1 MKRLLRIISGSII
14 LLAMIAVLLY
24 GGIRAFGLPLG
35 FLTQSLS
42 AVLTTLVPQGSVDIK
57 EGRLGWSS
65 ENNFFALSIGNL
77 RIREAANAGLLAED
91 IYIELSGP
99 AFWNNGR
106 LAISK
111 AIIEKLTLMPTRVN
125 DLPAAT
131 SLFLPSGGGPVE
143 GLQYISEIGVRD
155 IRVQSDG
162 NPDGNG
168 SHFLMMRRDSRISA
182 SVQIEYQGQDSA
194 SSIIGTAE
202 IKNDGSGQAEIALSS
217 FNPRDIGRFSK
228 LLAPLRGIQLPVT
241 AMINVN
247 FSEGGRPKDGLVD
260 LYVNPGIVQ
269 LTGARLDV
277 RELVAGAAVD
287 FKEREVIIRDV
298 RFNVAGVAGQ
308 LAGSANYQLNE
319 NARLS
324 KLNFSMQGNGASV
337 DLPKYFKEIV
347 NISRSRF
354 NGVFDFSKN
363 ALEVDALELEHD
375 FGKAKATGIITLAER
390 NPHFDITANF
400 GSMSRAGT
408 EALWPIT
415 ISPNARKWTEAN
427 LVGGALRSGSLSI
440 NASLQDFINRKRT
453 DPMREETMLLDLDF
467 ENIGVRY
474 LAHLP
479 ILENTEAQ
487 FKLRGSSMEVSG
499 KGGVINLPSNT
510 EDVSPVQVET
520 VLFFTPNYRDR
531 LQPVD
536 INFSGSGVSRDILR
550 AINLPPL
557 RALGRINFDFE
568 RLLGDVRA
576 EVDLRV
582 PVFAPPEQRKVSYQ
596 IEAETRNLHVGGKA
610 GPFKITNGRGLISL
624 NNAGLSAMGR
634 VEANGVDS
642 GFSWLQPFGAADPD
656 DARLAVH
663 GFFSPQDIADL
674 GQGWAATRIEG
685 NPHINLL
692 ISGPI
697 TKPKN
702 YRLFADLKSAK
713 LTLQPL
719 AFEKPVGDNGSI
731 EAVLENGADGKIEE
745 IRARL
750 NLPKQKPARITMK
763 FDGPLMTDLEMT
775 PWSLGRDQNLQARVE
790 TVNNQRLVN
799 LTADKLDV
807 SRLFFGGNRK
817 VKLPPS
823 DFTIL
828 PFLGN
833 EAVVEVQAKQLVGAN
848 KVNMDGARLR
858 VVREK
863 GLHEKLAFQGVFSD
877 GTDLLMDIERD
888 TVFRRKFFVQTER
901 AGNLFRMLDWVDELY
916 GGALVVQGN
925 IYDEQQKVD
934 GRPRDLNGRLIMTD
948 YRARNVPVL
957 ASIVSLASLRGISDT
972 LSGDGIK
979 FEKAQGNF
987 SFGNGRLNIKK
998 GRMHGPAVGIT
1009 MQGDYDV
1016 GSGDVDIGG
1025 TVIPSYTL
1033 NSFFGKIPIVGPL
1046 LSGRRG
1052 EGVIGIGY
1060 RVSGEAGKANVLVN
1074 PLSVLTPG
1082 FLRRVF
1088 EIGIGLGDGDKDSLP
1103 EMEEPDLAK

>member
-1 MKRLLRIISGSII
+1 MKRLLRIFSGSII
-14 LLAMIAVLLY
+14 LLTMIAVLLY
-24 GGIRAFGLPLG
+24 GVIRAFGLPLG
-35 FLTQSLS
+35 FLTQPLS
-42 AVLTTLVPQGSVDIK
+42 VVLTTLVPQGSVDINK
-57 EGRLGWSS
+57 GRLGWSS

-77 RIREAANAGLLAED
+77 RIREAADAGLLAED
-91 IYIELSGP
+91 IYIELSGT
-99 AFWNNGR
+99 AFWDDGR
-106 LAISK
+106 FAISK

-131 SLFLPSGGGPVE
+131 SLLLPSGGGPVE

-162 NPDGNG
+162 NPDGNR
-168 SHFLMMRRDSRISA
+168 SHLLMMRRGSRISA
-182 SVQIEYQGQDSA
+182 SVQIEYELQDGT

-202 IKNDGSGQAEIALSS
+202 IGNDGSGQAEIELSR
-217 FNPRDIGRFSK
+217 FNPRDIGRFSN

-287 FKEREVIIRDV
+287 FTEREVTVRDV

-308 LAGSANYQLNE
+308 LVGRADYQLDE
-319 NARLS
+319 FARLS
-324 KLNFSMQGNGASV
+324 TLNFSMQGNGASIE
-337 DLPKYFKEIV
+337 LPRYFKQMV
-347 NISRSRF
+347 NISRSRL
-354 NGVFDFSKN
+354 NGVFDFGKN
-363 ALEVDALELEHD
+363 AFEIDALELEHD
-375 FGKAKATGIITLAER
+375 FGKAKAAGIITLAER
-390 NPHFDITANF
+390 NPHFDITADF
-400 GSMSRAGT
+400 GSMSRAGV

-415 ISPNARKWTEAN
+415 ISPNGRKWTEAN

-440 NASLQDFINRKRT
+440 TASLQDFMNRKRT

-479 ILENTEAQ
+479 ILENTEVRL
-487 FKLRGSSMEVSG
+487 KLRGSSMEVTG

-510 EDVSPVQVET
+510 GDVSPVQVET
-520 VLFFTPNYRDR
+520 VLFFSPNYRDR

-536 INFSGSGVSRDILR
+536 IDFTGSGVSRDILR

-557 RALGRINFDFE
+557 RALRQVNLDFE

-576 EVDLRV
+576 DVGLQV
-582 PVFAPPEQRKVSYQ
+582 PVFAPPEQRKVSFQ
-596 IEAETRNLHVGGKA
+596 IEAETRNLDISGKM
-610 GPFKITNGRGLISL
+610 GPFEITNGRGFISL
-624 NNAGLSAMGR
+624 NNDGLSAMGR
-634 VEANGVDS
+634 VEANGVDG
-642 GFSWLQPFGAADPD
+642 GFSWQQPFGAANAD

-674 GQGWAATRIEG
+674 GQGWAATRLEG

-697 TKPKN
+697 AKPKN
-702 YRLFADLKSAK
+702 YRLFADLKPA
-713 LTLQPL
+713 LFTLQPL
-719 AFEKPVGDNGSI
+719 AFEKPVGGNGSI
-731 EAVLENGADGKIEE
+731 EAVVENGADGKIEE

-750 NLPKQKPARITMK
+750 DLPQQKPARVTMK

-775 PWSLGRDQNLQARVE
+775 PWSLGRDQSLQARVE
-790 TVNNQRLVN
+790 TVNNQRLVT
-799 LTADKLDV
+799 LTADTLDV

-833 EAVVEVQAKQLVGAN
+833 DAVMEVQAKQLVGAN
-848 KVNMDGARLR
+848 KVSMDGARLR

-863 GLHEKLAFQGVFSD
+863 GLHEKLAFQGVFND

-901 AGNLFRMLDWVDELY
+901 AGNLFRMLDWIDELY

-987 SFGNGRLNIKK
+987 SFGNGRLSINK

-1009 MQGDYDV
+1009 MQGDYDL

-1025 TVIPSYTL
+1025 TVIPSYTI

-1052 EGVIGIGY
+1052 EGIIGIGY

-1088 EIGIGLGDGDKDSLP
+1088 EIGIGLGDGDKDPLP
-1103 EMEEPDLAK
+1103 ELEEPDLTE

>member
-24 GGIRAFGLPLG
+24 GVIRAFGLPLG
-35 FLTQSLS
+35 FLTQPLS
-42 AVLTTLVPQGSVDIK
+42 VVLTTLVPQGSVVIK
-57 EGRLGWSS
+57 KGRLGWSS

-77 RIREAANAGLLAED
+77 RIREAADAGLLAED
-91 IYIELSGP
+91 IYIELSGT
-99 AFWNNGR
+99 AFWDDGR
-106 LAISK
+106 FAISK

-131 SLFLPSGGGPVE
+131 SLFLPSGGGPVK

-162 NPDGNG
+162 NPDENG
-168 SHFLMMRRDSRISA
+168 SHLLMIRRGSRILA
-182 SVQIEYQGQDSA
+182 SVQIEYELQDGT

-202 IKNDGSGQAEIALSS
+202 IGNDGTGQAEIALSRL
-217 FNPRDIGRFSK
+217 NPRDIGRFSN

-247 FSEGGRPKDGLVD
+247 FSEGGQPKDGLID
-260 LYVNPGIVQ
+260 LYVNPGMVQ

-277 RELVAGAAVD
+277 RELVAGAAID
-287 FKEREVIIRDV
+287 FTEREITVRDV

-308 LAGSANYQLNE
+308 LAGRANYQLNE
-319 NARLS
+319 IARLS
-324 KLNFSMQGNGASV
+324 ALNFSMQGNGASV
-337 DLPKYFKEIV
+337 DLPKYFKQVV
-347 NISRSRF
+347 NISRSRV
-354 NGVFDFSKN
+354 NGGFDFGKN
-363 ALEVDALELEHD
+363 ALKIDALELEHD
-375 FGKAKATGIITLAER
+375 FGKAKVAGIITLAER
-390 NPHFDITANF
+390 NPHFEITADF
-400 GSMSRAGT
+400 GSMSRAGA

-415 ISPNARKWTEAN
+415 ISPNGRKWAEAN
-427 LVGGALRSGSLSI
+427 LVGGVLRSGSLSI
-440 NASLQDFINRKRT
+440 TASLQDFINRKRT

-467 ENIGVRY
+467 ENISVRY

-479 ILENTEAQ
+479 ILENTGARL
-487 FKLRGSSMEVSG
+487 KLRGSSMEVTG
-499 KGGVINLPSNT
+499 KGGVIKLMSDT
-510 EDVSPVQVET
+510 GDVSPVQVET
-520 VLFFTPNYRDR
+520 LLFFTPNYRDR

-536 INFSGSGVSRDILR
+536 IDFTGSGVSRDILR

-557 RALGRINFDFE
+557 RALRQVNFDFE

-576 EVDLRV
+576 VVALQV
-582 PVFAPPEQRKVSYQ
+582 PVFAPPKQRKVSYQ
-596 IEAETRNLHVGGKA
+596 IEAETRNLDISGKM
-610 GPFKITNGRGLISL
+610 GPFEITKGRGFISL
-624 NNAGLSAMGR
+624 NNNGLSAIGR
-634 VEANGVDS
+634 VEANGVDG
-642 GFSWLQPFGAADPD
+642 GFSWQQPFGAANAD

-674 GQGWAATRIEG
+674 GQGWAATRLEG

-702 YRLFADLKSAK
+702 YRLFVDLKPA
-713 LTLQPL
+713 LFTLQPL
-719 AFEKPVGDNGSI
+719 AFEKPVGGNGSI
-731 EAVLENGADGKIEE
+731 EAVVENGLGGKIEE

-750 NLPKQKPARITMK
+750 NLPQQKPARFSMK

-790 TVNNQRLVN
+790 TVNNQRLVT
-799 LTADKLDV
+799 LTADTLDV

-833 EAVVEVQAKQLVGAN
+833 EAVMEVQAKQLVGAN
-848 KVNMDGARLR
+848 KISMDSARLR

-863 GLHEKLAFQGVFSD
+863 GLHEKLAFQGVFND

-1088 EIGIGLGDGDKDSLP
+1088 EIGIGLGDGDKDPLP
-1103 EMEEPDLAK
+1103 EMEKPDLAK